1 MKTRWTLLNLAPL
14 ALGGGA
20 MVYVFLSDPPRLPV
34 HLVNGAYTSKC
45 CGSFQLAD
53 GQVMVADE
61 RMPYVVET
69 DKGGAY
75 VLPQHY
81 VGVLDGKSIL
91 MARDKFPLKLRLDN
105 SSTPHTIELFD
116 VDGGRV
122 YTFKRLA
129 ARR

>member
-1 MKTRWTLLNLAPL
+1 MKTRWTLSNLAPL

-20 MVYVFLSDPPRLPV
+20 MVYVLLSDSPRLPV
-34 HLVNGAYTSKC
+34 QLVNGAYTSKC

-53 GQVMVADE
+53 GQVLVADE

-69 DKGGAY
+69 DKVGAY

-105 SSTPHTIELFD
+105 SSMPHTIELSD
-116 VDGGRV
+116 IDRGHT
-122 YTFKRLA
+122 YTFERLP